1 MSRRSSSEYNENSR
15 DEIDSN
21 EIDEMIVPMVAMAGI
36 LLREYATKYLCKQPC
51 RTSELTGHK

>member
-21 EIDEMIVPMVAMAGI
+21 EIDEMIVPMAAMVGI
-36 LLREYATKYLCKQPC
+36 SVGEYAIKYLCK
-51 RTSELTGHK
+51 